1 MRAALLLSAFILGAS
16 SSGAGSQPLPP
27 SGAGTSNAINQQ
39 FQTQNQIRG
48 LQQQQN
54 FDANTFR
61 LQSQTNQMYNAPR
74 HYGPG
79 YIGVRRGGGGRR
91 SSGAGRL
98 ERER

>member
-1 MRAALLLSAFILGAS
+1 MRAALLLSALILC
-16 SSGAGSQPLPP
+16 AGPTVAEAQPLPP

-74 HYGPG
+74 NYGPG
-79 YIGVRRGGGGRR
+79 YIGVRRGGGGGGGR
-91 SSGAGRL
+91 GADRP